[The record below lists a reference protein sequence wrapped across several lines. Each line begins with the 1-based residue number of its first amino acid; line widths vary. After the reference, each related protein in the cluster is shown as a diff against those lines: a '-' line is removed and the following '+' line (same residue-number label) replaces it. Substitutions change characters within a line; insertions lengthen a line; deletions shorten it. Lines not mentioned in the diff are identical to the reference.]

1 MINKNIYQIAL
12 LILVISFWG
21 CEKEKAYEN
30 PVSKNITFKN
40 IEDDITLSGTLSI
53 PTKDGTFPA
62 VILISGNGEHNRNEE
77 FGNFKPFLDISNYL
91 TKRGIA
97 VLRFDKRGVGEST
110 GNYDSAN
117 SFDFANDVI
126 SATNYLLTRKEI
138 NKKKI
143 GLIGHSEGGL
153 IASIVASGSSNISF
167 IVSLAGPS
175 LSGDEI
181 LLSQQ
186 KAIASAKGT
195 DESEIEKNQK
205 LNRDAFEI
213 VKQYKDKDTLNK
225 KMTEYIKRISLN
237 DPDKPENMTY
247 EEYVIVQVDGILRPW
262 MVNFLR
268 YNPQKYIENV
278 KIPVLAL
285 NGSKDLQVLA
295 SENLPEWKRILETS
309 GNKNVTIKELQNL
322 NHLFQTCETG
332 LPDEYEKL
340 NESFSLKAMNEIST
354 WIKKQL
360 K

>member
-1 MINKNIYQIAL
+1 MITKNIYQIIL
-12 LILVISFWG
+12 LILVISFSG
-21 CEKEKAYEN
+21 CKKEKVYEN
-30 PVSKNITFKN
+30 PISENITFKN

-53 PTKDGTFPA
+53 PSKDGTFPA

-97 VLRFDKRGVGEST
+97 VLRYDKRGVEEST

-126 SATNYLLTRKEI
+126 SAIDYLLTRKEI
-138 NKKKI
+138 NQKEI

-153 IASIVASGSSNISF
+153 IAPIVASQSVNLVF
-167 IVSLAGPS
+167 IISLAGPS
-175 LSGDEI
+175 LSGDKI

-186 KAIASAKGT
+186 KAIALAKGT
-195 DESEIEKNQK
+195 NKSNIEKNQK

-213 VKQYKDKDTLNK
+213 VKIYKNKDTLNK
-225 KMTEYIKRISLN
+225 KMTEYIEKTSLN

-247 EEYVIVQVDGILRPW
+247 EEYVIAQVNGILRPW

-268 YNPQKYIENV
+268 YNPQKYIEKV

-295 SENLPEWKRILETS
+295 SENLTEWRRILENS
-309 GNKNVTIKELQNL
+309 GNKNITTKELQNL

-332 LPDEYEKL
+332 LPDEYEKID
-340 NESFSLKAMNEIST
+340 ESFSVKAMVEISN
-354 WIKKQL
+354 WIENQIK
-360 K
+360 